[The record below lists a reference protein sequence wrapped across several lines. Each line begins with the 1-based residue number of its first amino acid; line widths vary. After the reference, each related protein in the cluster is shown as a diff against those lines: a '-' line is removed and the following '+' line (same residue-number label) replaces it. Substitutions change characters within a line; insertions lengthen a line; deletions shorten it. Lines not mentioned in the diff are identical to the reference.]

1 MESRYALQ
9 RTVAY
14 IHQNLRQPLAL
25 ADLSRVAC
33 LSAYHFSR
41 TFKRSTG
48 FSPHQY
54 VLRARVDAARA
65 LLVSGRLSVAEI
77 ALHVGFFDQSHLAR
91 HFKRQCG
98 VPPSGFLTR
107 GERRFP

>member
-48 FSPHQY
+48 FSPRQY
-54 VLRARVDAARA
+54 VLRARVHAARE